1 MNIDL
6 QTREIAYDAK
16 TASLPSVGEQ
26 AHKIAKTDEGV
37 YKVTATGW
45 HEYNT
50 IADETHSYEAE
61 RILSWCLGIS
71 HNRSLFH
78 AREIYITHARAK
90 TKKQLCEV
98 AGIEAEAESLVITT
112 EMTSRLFP
120 VPDTVKNCIQII
132 IDGGHV
138 LTAIRTVP

>member
-1 MNIDL
+1 M
-6 QTREIAYDAK
+6 
-16 TASLPSVGEQ
+16 
-26 AHKIAKTDEGV
+26 
-37 YKVTATGW
+37 TATRW
-45 HEYNT
+45 QEYNT
-50 IADETHSYEAE
+50 LTDETHSYEAE
-61 RILSWCLGIS
+61 RILSWSLGIS

-78 AREIYITHARAK
+78 ARGIYITHARAK

-98 AGIEAEAESLVITT
+98 VGSDAEAGSLAIAT
-112 EMTSRLFP
+112 EITSRLLQ